1 MPTQIAGQSI
11 LTLLIALPAVVA
23 LLIWVIAPLR
33 KFARPLALLTSLV
46 VLAGAIGM
54 AAGFDFGA
62 AATQQFTQVTP
73 SISAI
78 GASYAVG
85 DNGLGVTMVL
95 FGAVLR
101 PSVL

>member
-33 KFARPLALLTSLV
+33 KAARPLALLTSLV

-73 SISAI
+73 WIPAI
-78 GASYAVG
+78 GASYAEIG
-85 DNGLGVTMVL
+85 RASCRERGQMAGEE
-95 FGAVLR
+95 GA
-101 PSVL
+101 